1 MATLDDV
8 LNMWEADSGI
18 DDNHLG
24 EASTSTAKLH
34 AKYLKMLVEAKL
46 RKTKLDIDMNSLR
59 KTKIRY
65 YRGEL
70 SRDELADMGWEPWQ
84 YNKPLKAEMDEFLK
98 GDSDLTKIQTRS
110 DYIETLV
117 YALESIMQQIKQR
130 DFQLSNG
137 IKWKVFLAGM

>member
-1 MATLDDV
+1 MATLDNI
-8 LNMWEADSGI
+8 LIMWEADSAI
-18 DDNHLG
+18 DDNYLG
-24 EASTSTAKLH
+24 EASTNTAKLH
-34 AKYLKMLVEAKL
+34 AKYLKLLVDAKL
-46 RKTKLDIDMNSLR
+46 RKTKLDIDLNSLR

-70 SRDELADMGWEPWQ
+70 TRQELADLGWEQWQ

-98 GDSDLTKIQTRS
+98 GDDDLAKIQTRL
-110 DYIETLV
+110 DYIDTLV

-137 IKWKVFLAGM
+137 IKWKQFLAGM

>member
-1 MATLDDV
+1 MNLDDILV
-8 LNMWEADSGI
+8 MWEADSAI

-24 EASTSTAKLH
+24 EASTTTAKLH
-34 AKYLKMLVEAKL
+34 AKYLKLLVNAKL
-46 RKTKLDIDMNSLR
+46 RRTKLEIDLNALR

-70 SRDELADMGWEPWQ
+70 TRNELAELGWEQWQ

-98 GDSDLTKIQTRS
+98 GDDDLAKIQTRL

-117 YALESIMQQIKQR
+117 YALESIMSQIKQR

-137 IKWKVFLAGM
+137 IKWKQFLAGM

>member
-1 MATLDDV
+1 MKLDDILV
-8 LNMWEADSGI
+8 MWEADSSI
-18 DDNHLG
+18 DDNYLG
-24 EASTSTAKLH
+24 EASTNTAKLH
-34 AKYLKMLVEAKL
+34 AKYLKLLVDAKL
-46 RKTKLDIDMNSLR
+46 RKTKLDIDLNALR

-70 SRDELADMGWEPWQ
+70 TRNELADLGWEQWQ

-98 GDSDLTKIQTRS
+98 GDEDLSKIQTRL
-110 DYIETLV
+110 DYIDTLV

-137 IKWKVFLAGM
+137 IKWKQFLAGM

>member
-1 MATLDDV
+1 MKLDDI
-8 LNMWEADSGI
+8 LDMWEVDSAI

-24 EASTSTAKLH
+24 ESSTATAKLH
-34 AKYLKMLVEAKL
+34 SKYLKLLIDAKLRRTKVEMEYNTL
-46 RKTKLDIDMNSLR
+46 RKTKF
-59 KTKIRY
+59 RY

-70 SRDELADMGWEPWQ
+70 TRAELTELGWEQWQ

-98 GDSDLTKIQTRS
+98 GDEDISKIQARVEYLNTV
-110 DYIETLV
+110 V

-137 IKWKVFLAGM
+137 IKWKQFLAGM

>member
-1 MATLDDV
+1 MKLDDILV
-8 LNMWEADSGI
+8 MWEADSAI

-24 EASTSTAKLH
+24 EASTTTAKLH
-34 AKYLKMLVEAKL
+34 AKYLKLLVDAKL
-46 RKTKLDIDMNSLR
+46 RKTKLDIDLNTLR

-70 SRDELADMGWEPWQ
+70 SRDELKELGWEQWQ

-98 GDSDLTKIQTRS
+98 GDEDLSKIQTRL
-110 DYIETLV
+110 DYLDTLV
-117 YALESIMQQIKQR
+117 YALESIMTQIKAR

-137 IKWKVFLAGM
+137 IKWKQFLAGM